1 MLLQAMWMSVL
12 IGVLGGLLAFLVAWN
27 RLHAFLKPMSEVLQE
42 KLKYISLPD
51 HRAKTGY
58 QNEVSRRGV
67 ALWPPSRST
76 TVLQQRLDSGNIFLG
91 WLSQCVFHAEHC
103 RIGRGG
109 GKTSKVHTST
119 WSPKPSA
126 TCGQLRTQLSNP
138 GT

>member
-58 QNEVSRRGV
+58 QNEVSHRDV
-67 ALWPPSRST
+67 TLWPPSRST
-76 TVLQQRLDSGNIFLG
+76 TVLHRG
-91 WLSQCVFHAEHC
+91 WTVPTCMARFSLVGC
-103 RIGRGG
+103 RSVCFTLNTAG
-109 GKTSKVHTST
+109 
-119 WSPKPSA
+119 
-126 TCGQLRTQLSNP
+126 
-138 GT
+138 